1 MWWKHKSPSN
11 PCLSSVQRLSW
22 SDFTVHKDGEWRDKR
37 GEGGGQE
44 ARGCVSGS
52 AAEAPP
58 GYRSRGLSATN
69 TQASLRTTREGFC
82 SVCTDSSPS
91 NSGSRSDCCGQPSVE
106 SHGPSAC
113 RAPRD
118 TCREEQF
125 QQVWGTTAD
134 NQTLLRGGWRAARVC
149 KCSQSCLVFS
159 IFLSA
164 RLVPTDRP
172 DLL

>member
-11 PCLSSVQRLSW
+11 PCLSSVQRVSW

-91 NSGSRSDCCGQPSVE
+91 NSGSRSDCRGQPSVE

-113 RAPRD
+113 RAPRGWHL
-118 TCREEQF
+118 QG
-125 QQVWGTTAD
+125 GTVPAG
-134 NQTLLRGGWRAARVC
+134 LRNYGWQSNTFAGRV
-149 KCSQSCLVFS
+149 KSGEGV
-159 IFLSA
+159 
-164 RLVPTDRP
+164 
-172 DLL
+172 